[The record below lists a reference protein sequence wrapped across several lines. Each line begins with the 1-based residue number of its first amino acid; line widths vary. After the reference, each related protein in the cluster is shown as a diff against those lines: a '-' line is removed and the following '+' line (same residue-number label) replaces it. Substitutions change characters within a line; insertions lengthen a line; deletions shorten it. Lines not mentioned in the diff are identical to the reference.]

1 MHAGV
6 TAVLCMQEHGHLLSL
21 QLMRKFVVRLQ
32 VWLAKHEDDGSLV
45 QTPQGTEGLVGINCL
60 TKIQVFL
67 HQSLHLENHRSRVL
81 CYSGGR
87 VQEVG
92 SKTCTC
98 CFFLHEALLSF
109 SKLYLRLVLPKAM
122 HSFSGICFNHVVI
135 VP

>member
-67 HQSLHLENHRSRVL
+67 HQSLHLENHLNSVL
-81 CYSGGR
+81 RYSGGR

-92 SKTCTC
+92 SKIGTCRFFFCTRA
-98 CFFLHEALLSF
+98 CFLSRSCIYGLF
-109 SKLYLRLVLPKAM
+109 CPRPCPLSQSNV
-122 HSFSGICFNHVVI
+122 
-135 VP
+135 

>member
-1 MHAGV
+1 MHAG
-6 TAVLCMQEHGHLLSL
+6 AWASSL
-21 QLMRKFVVRLQ
+21 QLMRKFVVHLQ

-60 TKIQVFL
+60 TKIQVFI
-67 HQSLHLENHRSRVL
+67 HQSLHLENHLNSILR
-81 CYSGGR
+81 YSGGR

-92 SKTCTC
+92 SKTGTC
-98 CFFLHEALLSF
+98 GFFLHKGLLSF

-122 HSFSGICFNHVVI
+122 PSFSVICFIRVII

>member
-1 MHAGV
+1 MH
-6 TAVLCMQEHGHLLSL
+6 EHGHLLSL

-67 HQSLHLENHRSRVL
+67 HQSLHLENHLNSVL
-81 CYSGGR
+81 RYSGGR

-92 SKTCTC
+92 SKIGTFRSFFAQGPA
-98 CFFLHEALLSF
+98 FFLAAVFTACFAQGRALFLSQMF
-109 SKLYLRLVLPKAM
+109 TLL
-122 HSFSGICFNHVVI
+122 
-135 VP
+135 